1 MATAEDIVQRAVRRL
16 GLVDPT
22 ESVSGADLDHG
33 LAALNEM
40 ISSWAADGLA
50 TADQT
55 LEATI
60 TSGSAAVSALES
72 TSDLAAG
79 MYVTGTGIPSSTL
92 IKSIDGPTTITL
104 TKDATASADGVSLTF
119 TALPFDAKLEAG
131 VVAMLAVRLGED
143 YGKAPGPILLR
154 DAALGEERL
163 RAAFITVLP
172 ATFDTALTRTSLK
185 VSRGD
190 V

>member
-55 LEATI
+55 LPATV
-60 TSGSAAVSALES
+60 TSGSAEIAGLES
-72 TSDLAAG
+72 TSTLAVG
-79 MYVTGTGIPSSTL
+79 MYVTGTGIPTATL
-92 IKSIDGPTTITL
+92 IKSIDGETTLTL
-104 TKDATASADGVSLTF
+104 TKAATASGETTLTF
-119 TALPFDAKLEAG
+119 TALPFDARHEAG
-131 VVAMLAVRLGED
+131 VVAMLAVRLAED
-143 YGKAPGPILLR
+143 YGKTPAAVLVR
-154 DAALGEERL
+154 DAERGEERL
-163 RAAFITVLP
+163 RAAFMTILP
-172 ATFDTALTRTSLK
+172 ASFDTALTRTSMR